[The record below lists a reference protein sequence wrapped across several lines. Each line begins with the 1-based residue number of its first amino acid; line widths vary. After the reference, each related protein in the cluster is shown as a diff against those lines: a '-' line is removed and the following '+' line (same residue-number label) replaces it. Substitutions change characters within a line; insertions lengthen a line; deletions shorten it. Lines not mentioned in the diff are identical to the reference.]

1 MSDPAS
7 TSPDRSIPGRAAI
20 TPVQKHRHLSLPL
33 NFQLPAE
40 MPVRRTTRAGTEDAA
55 RADLRPGT
63 PISQSGLFPD
73 LGPIPGRKLG
83 TGDEPI
89 REVPSQQAL
98 PRVGAHTEAPD
109 AMRPDDSAEAGQQ
122 EVLILPWIE
131 VDLRGQVQVSEPPA
145 KGEPPRAVPGARWA
159 RPLGQAVIK
168 INKLVL
174 SPYRARLP
182 PDPGSLRVL
191 ADSLASGVQPIPPVF
206 VRRKNDQ
213 WELLGGHCITLA
225 GQQYLGWEEVLA
237 VVLDIPDDMEAAYWV
252 IGSNEAHAKLSK
264 WELMRAVR
272 ILLAFAPGDEV
283 RTQREIARRNKWCES
298 AVSEAKYWARAIT
311 PAVIEMAGVDEA
323 RHSAPLNDLTREHL
337 REVRWGA
344 TEMERAAILR
354 RLVLGPGESLAT
366 TGDLPEVDALFS
378 TAMVGPTWKGEVM
391 NLKERSEAEMRV
403 ICRRM
408 VQRLKA
414 EHRALRDPG

>member
-1 MSDPAS
+1 M
-7 TSPDRSIPGRAAI
+7 
-20 TPVQKHRHLSLPL
+20 
-33 NFQLPAE
+33 
-40 MPVRRTTRAGTEDAA
+40 
-55 RADLRPGT
+55 
-63 PISQSGLFPD
+63 
-73 LGPIPGRKLG
+73 
-83 TGDEPI
+83 
-89 REVPSQQAL
+89 PSQQAL

-109 AMRPDDSAEAGQQ
+109 PIRPDNSAEAGQQ

-145 KGEPPRAVPGARWA
+145 KGEPPRAIPGARWG

-182 PDPGSLRVL
+182 PDPGSLRLL
-191 ADSLASGVQPIPPVF
+191 ADSLASGVQPIPPMF

-378 TAMVGPTWKGEVM
+378 TAMVGRTWKGEVM